1 MQIGFIGLGLLTAI
15 ARAISVIQRNVSSRI
30 KLTTGRSLFDAA
42 PFSRTVGD
50 IRASERS

>member
-1 MQIGFIGLGLLTAI
+1 MQIGFIGVGLLTAI

>member
-1 MQIGFIGLGLLTAI
+1 MQIGFIGLGLLTTI
-15 ARAISVIQRNVSSRI
+15 ARAINVSKRNVSSRI

-42 PFSRTVGD
+42 PFNRTVRD